1 MVKIKIPLSFTT
13 LTREGGKPV
22 GLRTYIFKRI
32 IYMIML
38 LFFVITINFLI
49 FQMMP
54 GNPAMLVAVG
64 SQKLRPEQVEHVM
77 VIYGFREPLH
87 LRYIKYVHNM
97 LTWQF
102 GYSYYTGGSVSAEM
116 VGRLGNTLI
125 LMGGST
131 LLAIIVGVILGVIAA
146 YKRGKIFDS
155 ASVIIS
161 LTTYSLPSF
170 WMGMVFLLIFAMN
183 LQWFPVAGTFP
194 RDWAVVYKDTGGLPP
209 AALIDIPGL
218 LQIRIPSLLEISGR
232 IKHLTLPM
240 ITLVLFM
247 YGGYLLFTRAS
258 MLETLT
264 EDYVVTAKAK
274 GLKERTVLFKHALKN
289 ASLPIITNAAISFGF
304 ILSGAII
311 TEQVF
316 TYLGLGEWTW
326 KAIHWRDYPV
336 LQGIFY
342 VIALCV
348 IIANFVADL
357 LYGVID
363 PRIRYE

>member
-1 MVKIKIPLSFTT
+1 M
-13 LTREGGKPV
+13 
-22 GLRTYIFKRI
+22 GLRTYILKRI
-32 IYMIML
+32 IYMIGL
-38 LFFVITINFLI
+38 LFFVITVNFLI

-77 VIYGFREPLH
+77 ETYGFREPLH
-87 LRYIKYVHNM
+87 LRYIKYVRNM

-116 VGRLGNTLI
+116 AIRLPNTLV

-131 LLAIIVGVILGVIAA
+131 LIAIVIGVILGAIAA
-146 YKRGKIFDS
+146 HQRGRLFDS
-155 ASVIIS
+155 ASVITS

-170 WMGMVFLLIFAMN
+170 WMGMVFLLVFAIN
-183 LQWFPVAGTFP
+183 LRWFPVAGTYP
-194 RDWAVVYKDTGGLPP
+194 REWAVQFKATGGLPPP
-209 AALIDIPGL
+209 AALIDILGL
-218 LQIRIPSLLEISGR
+218 LQIKIPSLLEILGR
-232 IKHLTLPM
+232 LKHLTLPM

-264 EDYVVTAKAK
+264 EDYVITAKAK
-274 GLKERTVLFKHALKN
+274 GLKERTILFKHALKN
-289 ASLPIITNAAISFGF
+289 AALPIITNAAISFGF
-304 ILSGAII
+304 VLTGAII

-336 LQGIFY
+336 LQAIFY

-348 IIANFVADL
+348 ILANFTADL
-357 LYGVID
+357 LYGIID
-363 PRIRYE
+363 PRIKYE